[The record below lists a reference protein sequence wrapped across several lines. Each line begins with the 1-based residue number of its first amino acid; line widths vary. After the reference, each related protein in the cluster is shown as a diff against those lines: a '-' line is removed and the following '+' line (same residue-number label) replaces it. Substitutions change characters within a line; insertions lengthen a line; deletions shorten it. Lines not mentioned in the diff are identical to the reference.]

1 MVRAFQNIYGQA
13 RECLGYSRRTL
24 REGKLPAAFH
34 RLAKAI
40 DANRTLAAFV
50 LLVLFGL
57 IAGGAMFQTTAAIT
71 ASGGIGGG
79 PGGSGVTPIAVPS
92 DGKDD
97 GPVEPGPPKAT
108 GGASA
113 SDAIDATDDASAGS
127 TDYLAGVNQSDPD
140 AVKKAEEK
148 KAEDEKVEA
157 MKEAADPMV
166 YTEDGKSGK
175 RPMHNM
181 TGTWQGILSLLVFIA
196 GYTAAIMEESVGH
209 GFKKSIPITL
219 AAGIIWVLV
228 ALGYRDKGH
237 SLYFVTTAARHNLT
251 EFVEVFLFLLCAM
264 TFINTMHRL
273 NVFNKLRWFLVESGF
288 SYRSC
293 FWITGLIAFWLSPI
307 ADNLTTAVLMGAVI
321 SNLGHG
327 YDEYVA
333 MCCVNIVVAAN
344 AGGAFSPFGDLTT
357 LMVWQKGKV
366 RLEEFPGL
374 LAPAVVNWLVPA
386 ALMNRRI
393 KDAVPPR
400 VEGEVAVRLLPGAV
414 EVILLFVATVFM
426 TACFHSYAHLPPVLG
441 MMTGLGMLKVY
452 GWWRGR
458 ALDKWSEEEDDL
470 SAEPDDEDEEAAA
483 PSSAGGNPR
492 SPRRVP
498 GHHASVGKGDAHHSP
513 DGDGDVV
520 KRRDHAL
527 DIFKRLEQ
535 TEWDTLIFFYGV
547 IMCVGGLGV
556 MGYLSALSTFMYGN
570 FGPNVANVALG
581 ALSAV
586 IDNIP
591 MTYAVLQTDP
601 LMTTTQWLLLTL
613 TAGVGGSLLS
623 VGSAAGVGLMGVNS
637 RRYTFRS
644 HLRWTPAV
652 ALGYLASV
660 VVHLAVNGFE

>member
-34 RLAKAI
+34 RLARAI
-40 DANRTLAAFV
+40 DANRTLAAFALV
-50 LLVLFGL
+50 VLFGL

-97 GPVEPGPPKAT
+97 RSVGSGPPKAT

-458 ALDKWSEEEDDL
+458 ALDKRSEEEV
-470 SAEPDDEDEEAAA
+470 SEPDDEEAAA
-483 PSSAGGNPR
+483 GGGGNPR
-492 SPRRVP
+492 SPRKVP
-498 GHHASVGKGDAHHSP
+498 GKGGDASP
-513 DGDGDVV
+513 DGDGDVPT
-520 KRRDHAL
+520 RRDHAL

-570 FGPNVANVALG
+570 FGPNIANVALG

>member
-34 RLAKAI
+34 RLARAI
-40 DANRTLAAFV
+40 DANRTLAAFALV
-50 LLVLFGL
+50 VLFGL

-71 ASGGIGGG
+71 ASGGGIGGG

-97 GPVEPGPPKAT
+97 RSVGSGPPKAT

-181 TGTWQGILSLLVFIA
+181 TGTWQGALSLLVFIA

-386 ALMNRRI
+386 FLMNRRI

-458 ALDKWSEEEDDL
+458 ALDKRSEEEV
-470 SAEPDDEDEEAAA
+470 SEPDDEEAAA
-483 PSSAGGNPR
+483 GGGGNPR
-492 SPRRVP
+492 SPRKVP
-498 GHHASVGKGDAHHSP
+498 GKGGDASP
-513 DGDGDVV
+513 DGDGDVPT
-520 KRRDHAL
+520 RRDHAL

-570 FGPNVANVALG
+570 FGPNIANVALG

-613 TAGVGGSLLS
+613 TAGVGGSLLA

-637 RRYTFRS
+637 RCYTFRS

>member
-97 GPVEPGPPKAT
+97 RPVGPGPPKAT

-113 SDAIDATDDASAGS
+113 SDAIDATDEASAGS

-400 VEGEVAVRLLPGAV
+400 VEGEVAVQLLPGAV

-458 ALDKWSEEEDDL
+458 ALDKRSEEDA
-470 SAEPDDEDEEAAA
+470 SEPDDDEEAA
-483 PSSAGGNPR
+483 PPAGGNPR

-498 GHHASVGKGDAHHSP
+498 GRASAGGKGDAHSP
-513 DGDGDVV
+513 DADGNVP
-520 KRRDHAL
+520 RRDHAL

>member
-1 MVRAFQNIYGQA
+1 
-13 RECLGYSRRTL
+13 
-24 REGKLPAAFH
+24 
-34 RLAKAI
+34 
-40 DANRTLAAFV
+40 
-50 LLVLFGL
+50 
-57 IAGGAMFQTTAAIT
+57 
-71 ASGGIGGG
+71 
-79 PGGSGVTPIAVPS
+79 
-92 DGKDD
+92 
-97 GPVEPGPPKAT
+97 
-108 GGASA
+108 
-113 SDAIDATDDASAGS
+113 
-127 TDYLAGVNQSDPD
+127 
-140 AVKKAEEK
+140 
-148 KAEDEKVEA
+148 

-181 TGTWQGILSLLVFIA
+181 TGTWQGALSLLVFIA

-386 ALMNRRI
+386 FLMNRRI

-400 VEGEVAVRLLPGAV
+400 VEGEVAVQLLPGAV

-452 GWWRGR
+452 GW
-458 ALDKWSEEEDDL
+458 K
-470 SAEPDDEDEEAAA
+470 
-483 PSSAGGNPR
+483 
-492 SPRRVP
+492 VP
-498 GHHASVGKGDAHHSP
+498 GKGGDASP
-513 DGDGDVV
+513 DGDGDVPT
-520 KRRDHAL
+520 RRDHAL

-570 FGPNVANVALG
+570 FGPNIANVALG

-613 TAGVGGSLLS
+613 TAGVGGSLLA

-637 RRYTFRS
+637 RCYTFRS

>member
-34 RLAKAI
+34 RLARAI
-40 DANRTLAAFV
+40 DANRTLAAFALV
-50 LLVLFGL
+50 VLFGL

-71 ASGGIGGG
+71 ASGGGIGGG
-79 PGGSGVTPIAVPS
+79 PGGTGVTPIAVPS

-97 GPVEPGPPKAT
+97 RSVGSGPPKAT

-113 SDAIDATDDASAGS
+113 SDAIDATDDASAGF
-127 TDYLAGVNQSDPD
+127 TDYRAGVNQSDPD

-181 TGTWQGILSLLVFIA
+181 TGTWQGMLSLLVFIA

-386 ALMNRRI
+386 FLMNRRI

-400 VEGEVAVRLLPGAV
+400 VEGVVAVQLLPGAV

-452 GWWRGR
+452 GWWQGR
-458 ALDKWSEEEDDL
+458 ALDKRSEEGA
-470 SAEPDDEDEEAAA
+470 SEPDDEEAA
-483 PSSAGGNPR
+483 AGGNPR
-492 SPRRVP
+492 SPRKVP
-498 GHHASVGKGDAHHSP
+498 GRASGKGDDEGP
-513 DGDGDVV
+513 DEDA
-520 KRRDHAL
+520 R
-527 DIFKRLEQ
+527 
-535 TEWDTLIFFYGV
+535 
-547 IMCVGGLGV
+547 
-556 MGYLSALSTFMYGN
+556 
-570 FGPNVANVALG
+570 
-581 ALSAV
+581 
-586 IDNIP
+586 
-591 MTYAVLQTDP
+591 
-601 LMTTTQWLLLTL
+601 
-613 TAGVGGSLLS
+613 
-623 VGSAAGVGLMGVNS
+623 
-637 RRYTFRS
+637 
-644 HLRWTPAV
+644 
-652 ALGYLASV
+652 
-660 VVHLAVNGFE
+660 

>member
-1 MVRAFQNIYGQA
+1 MNWARAEYRCRRRRRRRRGITFCISIAPSNIIQQ
-13 RECLGYSRRTL
+13 RCLPCAHTRSAI
-24 REGKLPAAFH
+24 PAAPRPFRL
-34 RLAKAI
+34 RLAKNTRGLGGTLVARMTFATSAI
-40 DANRTLAAFV
+40 A
-50 LLVLFGL
+50 
-57 IAGGAMFQTTAAIT
+57 AGG
-71 ASGGIGGG
+71 
-79 PGGSGVTPIAVPS
+79 GGSGSPGSVVTPIAVPT
-92 DGKDD
+92 DD
-97 GPVEPGPPKAT
+97 DDRSATPKSP
-108 GGASA
+108 GASA
-113 SDAIDATDDASAGS
+113 TDALAATDDASTS
-127 TDYLAGVNQSDPD
+127 DDHLKNVNQSDPD

-148 KAEDEKVEA
+148 KAEDDKVEA
-157 MKEAADPMV
+157 MKAAADTMV

-181 TGTWQGILSLLVFIA
+181 TGTWQGMLSLLVFIA

-209 GFKKSIPITL
+209 GFKKSIPVTL

-228 ALGYRDKGH
+228 ALGYREGGH

-273 NVFNKLRWFLVESGF
+273 NVFNRLRWFLVESGF

-327 YDEYVA
+327 YDEYVS

-386 ALMNRRI
+386 FLMNRRI

-400 VEGEVAVRLLPGAV
+400 VEGEVAVALLPGAV

-458 ALDKWSEEEDDL
+458 ALDKKNDAEETSTPDDEEAGAVQSPRKPTPRPS
-470 SAEPDDEDEEAAA
+470 SAEPD
-483 PSSAGGNPR
+483 GGMGGR
-492 SPRRVP
+492 I
-498 GHHASVGKGDAHHSP
+498 GG
-513 DGDGDVV
+513 GDGR
-520 KRRDHAL
+520 KDHAL

-570 FGPNVANVALG
+570 FGPNVANVVLG

-637 RRYTFRS
+637 RCYTFRS
-644 HLRWTPAV
+644 HLKWTPAV

-660 VVHLAVNGFE
+660 IVHLIVNGFE